1 MQQAFASG
9 KGADHDFALAVSL
22 AWQDMPFCRHAA
34 AWSSDIFTKGGFF
47 GGLGVVVIELS
58 VYN

>member
-22 AWQDMPFCRHAA
+22 AWQATLVPATPWH
-34 AWSSDIFTKGGFF
+34 
-47 GGLGVVVIELS
+47 GVVPISQKGAFSGALA
-58 VYN
+58 